1 MSDHLFTL
9 LTTQYDCLTKTEK
22 KIASLLLEKP
32 EEFMSAYIPE
42 LAEQIGV
49 SQGSLHNF
57 AKKMGCEG
65 FASLKLRIARDLKDF
80 RQADSAKNTEKASL
94 KEQLKTHIQ
103 QCNQSMA
110 DTYNL
115 NTEETLRNAVNLLLS
130 ANRIQLH
137 GVYHS
142 GIAAQDFCYQ
152 LIQLGFPATFISDP
166 LISAVSATMLDQNS
180 LVIAISSSGRT
191 KEILDTAAF
200 AKEKGASVLAI
211 TAHRFSPLAKI
222 ADTALIT
229 AAGDAFSTGR
239 FYQARTAQLFA
250 IDTLCSYLH
259 QQKIHN
265 ESSEEEQRI
274 DEILHSHNVYD

>member
-32 EEFMSAYIPE
+32 EEFMEAYIPE

-65 FASLKLRIARDLKDF
+65 FAALKLRIARDLKDY
-80 RQADSAKNTEKASL
+80 RPAAPAESKAQASL
-94 KEQLKTHIQ
+94 KDHLQDHIRR
-103 QCNQSMA
+103 CNKSMA
-110 DTYNL
+110 DTYDL
-115 NTEETLRNAVNLLLS
+115 NSENALRNAIDLILS

-152 LIQLGFPATFISDP
+152 LIQMGLPATFISDP
-166 LISAVSATMLDQNS
+166 LISAVSATMLDQKS
-180 LVIAISSSGRT
+180 LVIAVSASGRT

-200 AKEKGASVLAI
+200 AKEKGASILAI
-211 TAHRFSPLAKI
+211 TAHRFSPLAKM

-239 FYQARTAQLFA
+239 FNQSRTAQLFA
-250 IDTLCSYLH
+250 IDALCSYLH
-259 QQKIHN
+259 LQKIN
-265 ESSEEEQRI
+265 SESSEEEQRI
-274 DEILHSHNVYD
+274 NEILSSHNVYD